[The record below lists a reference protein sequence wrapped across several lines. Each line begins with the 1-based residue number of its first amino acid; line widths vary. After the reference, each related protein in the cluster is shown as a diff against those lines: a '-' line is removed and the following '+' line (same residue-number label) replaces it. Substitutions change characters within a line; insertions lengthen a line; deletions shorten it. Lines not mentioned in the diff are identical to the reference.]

1 MNYFEERIPK
11 YFARY
16 PIGLLMGMV
25 IWLASCGSTNET
37 VTPSGPQQLEFPNCE
52 LSRVENTISSGAVQS
67 YQYTYEN
74 NRLVQADFYTQNE
87 FNSRKTFIYDNQG
100 NLAYMLGQNDT
111 LSNVQDTIVAYE
123 FKDGL
128 LSKDTHYNPTN
139 KEILTVTEYTYENG
153 FLKTIEVINNE
164 AGEDKPVAYQVESD
178 ERGNPI
184 KVVLSAVNG
193 APPPIT
199 LETFYE
205 YDDQFNPYYQF
216 PDFIGISYFTQN
228 NIVKTTQV
236 LNGQTSV
243 EQNNLTYH
251 SHGFLQRRR
260 SPTGQGEFVSAFTYQ
275 CQ

>member
-1 MNYFEERIPK
+1 MNYFEERTPK
-11 YFARY
+11 HFA
-16 PIGLLMGMV
+16 IGLLMV

-87 FNSRKTFIYDNQG
+87 FNSRKIFIYDNQG

-111 LSNVQDTIVAYE
+111 LSNVQDTIVVYE

-153 FLKTIEVINNE
+153 FLKTIKVINNE

-216 PDFIGISYFTQN
+216 PDFIGIPYFTQN

-243 EQNNLTYH
+243 EQNDLMYH
-251 SHGFLQRRR
+251 HHGFIQRRS